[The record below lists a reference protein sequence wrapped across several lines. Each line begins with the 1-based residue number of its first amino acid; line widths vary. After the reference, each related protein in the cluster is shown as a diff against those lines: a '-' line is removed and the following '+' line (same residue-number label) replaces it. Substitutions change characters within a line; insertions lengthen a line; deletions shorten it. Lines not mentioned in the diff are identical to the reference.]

1 MTMDVDQI
9 YYLIV
14 YLGTTE
20 NNWYDD
26 YDNDGSEKLIW
37 NLNAGTLRSLKAT
50 TSKLLVKFFQ
60 PWCKACVVF
69 HPGYKKAAKISK
81 DLGLGVVFAQVNLQ
95 QHPDLKEELGIDT
108 YPRILFWAN
117 GFPGDKGPK
126 RYFKKYGLDGN
137 RLVNWLRSRLEH
149 ASTLSNATENTMPCD
164 AMFQCDDAQCIPFE
178 NVCDR
183 QKHCRDNSDERF
195 CVVQDSTIG
204 INQNGGFNPI
214 PTFRPDL
221 EPTNGGFDPII
232 PTNGGFDT
240 DQTNGGFNPSPPDIN
255 PITTRPNV
263 WTPSTSSP
271 TRYPYNPSENNGYEC
286 DFKCNDGSCQP
297 NSKRC
302 DGVMDC
308 LDGIDE
314 THCGVCKR
322 TDFTCVSGRGNECI
336 PYLNRCDGNPDCS
349 DGSDEAN
356 CGGIGM

>member
-1 MTMDVDQI
+1 LNNT
-9 YYLIV
+9 YYAIFHLDTI
-14 YLGTTE
+14 E
-20 NNWYDD
+20 NSWYDD
-26 YDNDGSEKLIW
+26 HDNDGSEKLIW
-37 NLNAGTLRSLKAT
+37 SLNAGTLKSLKAT
-50 TSKLLVKFFQ
+50 TSKLLVDFYQ

-69 HPGYKKAAKISK
+69 HPGYKKAAKMSK

-95 QHPDLKEELGIDT
+95 QHPDLKEQLGIDT

-126 RYFKKYGLDGN
+126 RYFKNYGLDAN
-137 RLVNWLRSRLEH
+137 RLVSWLRSRLEL

-164 AMFQCDDAQCIPFE
+164 AMFQCDDGRCIPYE

-183 QKHCRDNSDERF
+183 RNHCRDSSDERF
-195 CVVQDSTIG
+195 CVGQESTIDV
-204 INQNGGFNPI
+204 NQNGGFDLF
-214 PTFRPDL
+214 TTSRPDL

-232 PTNGGFDT
+232 PTNGGFDP
-240 DQTNGGFNPSPPDIN
+240 TNGGFNPSRPDIN
-255 PITTRPNV
+255 PVPPVTYPTRPDI
-263 WTPSTSSP
+263 WTSSTSSP
-271 TRYPYNPSENNGYEC
+271 TRKPYNPSGNDGDDYGC

-322 TDFTCVSGRGNECI
+322 TDFTCVAGSGDECI
-336 PYLNRCDGNPDCS
+336 PYLNRCDGNSDCS

-356 CGGIGM
+356 CGGM